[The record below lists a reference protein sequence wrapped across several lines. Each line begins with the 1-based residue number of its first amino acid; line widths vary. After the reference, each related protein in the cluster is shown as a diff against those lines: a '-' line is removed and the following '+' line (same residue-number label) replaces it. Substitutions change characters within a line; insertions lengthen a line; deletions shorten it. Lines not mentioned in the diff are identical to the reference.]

1 MERILTS
8 AVTTSASSH
17 PNARRMY
24 RRTKHRSETQM
35 IANPTVTAETMKIA
49 RLWPTKGRVYSI
61 LTSRKRGTR
70 LVNRFENHVLE
81 QGGERPYAPLYNQK
95 RGSRKENKGSDQQKV
110 KSLSAGGT
118 LSGNGAYRQQQPRL
132 MCSWTGRRR

>member
-70 LVNRFENHVLE
+70 LVNRFKNHVLE
-81 QGGERPYAPLYNQK
+81 QGENALMHLCTTKRANQERK
-95 RGSRKENKGSDQQKV
+95 IKDRISRKLK
-110 KSLSAGGT
+110 
-118 LSGNGAYRQQQPRL
+118 AYL
-132 MCSWTGRRR
+132 LGEL